1 MTDDKK
7 YNIEDFWPGAEELL
21 DQHFQKKRGWT
32 SNIKTIGLGL
42 LIASI
47 GGALGYFYF
56 NSTSGKVE
64 SNLITQSIKNENS
77 LNEDHRKKT
86 NDVVLNQED
95 IKNIDQ
101 TNSTSKKEDLI
112 NSKFNNNEKLNTND
126 VSTKELNEKTK
137 QIKNRNNQSSNKSNP
152 TKSSNNIA
160 NSDNRS
166 YEISKIQSNLS
177 SKDSQRSVDLNI
189 LANQT
194 STPILKS
201 NAEEKKNDLNFKT
214 FNSKELINLYSIKTT
229 LSNNLFLASSD
240 LVLLEP
246 EEIQELG
253 SIVLPEKEKDN
264 NNSIFIKTSV
274 GINYVDKQLTS
285 SKYTDYVARRNSE
298 EAAAL
303 YTSYNFHVGI
313 KKKRLG
319 VFTGIELNQYGEQ
332 IEYSNWLLG
341 EVEQINP
348 TVSYFT
354 DSTINTI
361 YYYLQG
367 NEFSETNFSYF
378 TDSSIT
384 NDTSLFKGQVN
395 EDLSSFRSKTML
407 SYFEIPLILDYSIF
421 KNSKFSISLNTGISL
436 GILRSRRG
444 FYLSPELNEV
454 FNLESNDYFKK
465 TILNGRFGADL
476 NWMIKD
482 NFSIFIQPN
491 YRFNLQST
499 FNKSANINQRYNTI
513 GLQLGIM
520 KGF

>member
-77 LNEDHRKKT
+77 LNEDHRKTT
-86 NDVVLNQED
+86 NDVVLNQD
-95 IKNIDQ
+95 DTKNIDQ

-112 NSKFNNNEKLNTND
+112 NSEFNNNEKLIVDNAP
-126 VSTKELNEKTK
+126 SKKSNEKIK
-137 QIKNRNNQSSNKSNP
+137 QIKGNKSQASNKFNS
-152 TKSSNNIA
+152 TKSSNNIS
-160 NSDNRS
+160 NSNNRT
-166 YEISKIQSNLS
+166 YEISKTQSSLT
-177 SKDSQRSVDLNI
+177 SKDSEGSVALNTAENLTSTLIPNSNSEIKDIDLN
-189 LANQT
+189 
-194 STPILKS
+194 LKS
-201 NAEEKKNDLNFKT
+201 Y
-214 FNSKELINLYSIKTT
+214 NSKELITLYSIRAT
-229 LSNNLFLASSD
+229 LSNNSFLASSD

-246 EEIQELG
+246 KEIQELG
-253 SIVLPEKEKDN
+253 SIVLPEKDKDN
-264 NNSIFIKTSV
+264 NKSIFIKTSV

-285 SKYTDYVARRNSE
+285 SKYTDYVARRKSE
-298 EAAAL
+298 ETAAF
-303 YTSYNFHVGI
+303 YSSYNFHVGV
-313 KKKRLG
+313 KKNRFG
-319 VFTGIELNQYGEQ
+319 ISTGLELNQYGEQ

-348 TVSYFT
+348 VVSYFT

-378 TDSSIT
+378 IDSTIA
-384 NDTSLFKGQVN
+384 NDTSFLKGQVN
-395 EDLSSFRSKTML
+395 KDLSSFRSKTML

-421 KNSKFSISLNTGISL
+421 KNSQFSISLNTGIAL

-454 FNLESNDYFKK
+454 FNLESNDSFKK

-491 YRFNLQST
+491 YRFNLQSS
-499 FNKSANINQRYNTI
+499 FNKSANINQRYNAI